1 MAGVVKQDI
10 PEISDFMSDFW
21 KFMKSTWI
29 TEDNDDYWQDVIDRC
44 HDLCEKY
51 KNHAFVVSQLSEYVH
66 YLDKKHRGKVQL

>member
-29 TEDNDDYWQDVIDRC
+29 TEDNDDYWQDVVDRC
-44 HDLCEKY
+44 HDLYEKY
-51 KNHAFVVSQLSEYVH
+51 KNHAFVVSQLSEYVR
-66 YLDKKHRGKVQL
+66 YLDKKHRGKV